1 MIPMLSDPGATKGF
15 PEGLKGKPRLE
26 PGVRRDGAS
35 ARLWEIATLMLG
47 EGGAGVGGYS
57 PPPELLVRRGPV
69 PQEQA
74 MGSWLFLPKA
84 RRLTEHLSWGMS
96 LPHAPSSAEGQQSP
110 GLPETPQCQPPWQ
123 GDSTSLPWC
132 PPWRMGS
139 NICDTQLS

>member
-57 PPPELLVRRGPV
+57 PPPGTVGQEGACAPGASHGVLVVPAKGP
-69 PQEQA
+69 
-74 MGSWLFLPKA
+74 
-84 RRLTEHLSWGMS
+84 
-96 LPHAPSSAEGQQSP
+96 
-110 GLPETPQCQPPWQ
+110 
-123 GDSTSLPWC
+123 
-132 PPWRMGS
+132 
-139 NICDTQLS
+139 